1 MTAPRTGSKCVGGRS
16 LRRTVGALRTSLSI
30 KGLPDQALSLAVAFG
45 PALLILAI
53 LALAAFLRL
62 KELADI
68 PPALH
73 IDEASQGINGLAVIE
88 GDASPLR
95 LGFTHHLNTAFL
107 LNGVVLKSFGVTV
120 WNLRIP
126 EVVAGIGAVLLTYL
140 LGRSMFSWRVGLVA
154 ALLLSV
160 NHFAIAFSRIGL
172 VNQQAMTVEILAFY
186 LLWKGFREER
196 RLFAFLGGA
205 AVAVG
210 LYLYFGGWV
219 VPLILGAFGALM
231 LAVHR
236 RRALRYWRLGGW
248 GVAGFLIFMAPW
260 LSFPILNSDEF
271 HQRPN
276 EVFIFS
282 DLDHY
287 KEYWHTDST
296 TTVLRQQTVNTIKF
310 VYEGGDTSNQYG
322 YDDPFFD
329 PIAFWLFAIGA
340 AIALAL
346 IWRGPYGFL
355 VIWFVGTLVI
365 GGILTDT
372 PPFMPRLVGL
382 FPAAVLLAAV
392 GLVKPFELLVT
403 RVPASRRVVV
413 LAGLPVAV
421 VLLGV
426 FSFHWNY
433 RAYFQEYPVAP
444 YTIYWPWIEPHS
456 STGRYLESLPEGSQA
471 YLFRTGHIYASQPII
486 QFFIYDDEVVLE
498 EVDCREGGCQIPPPV
513 DDALT
518 AYLFV
523 PEAMDFKALVERQYP
538 GGVSRT
544 FSGHSDF
551 SGDVGLQFVAYEV
564 RDPGQE
570 PLGIGGEI
578 GNLQAYGRATTAESR
593 APGVR

>member
-1 MTAPRTGSKCVGGRS
+1 MTASGAGPKGGGALS
-16 LRRTVGALRTSLSI
+16 LRRTIEAFGTSLST
-30 KGLPDQALSLAVAFG
+30 KKLPQRALSLAAAFG
-45 PALLILAI
+45 PTLLILAI
-53 LALAAFLRL
+53 LGLAAFLRL
-62 KELADI
+62 NDLADI

-73 IDEASQGINGLAVIE
+73 IDEASQAINGLAVIE

-107 LNGVVLKSFGVTV
+107 LTGVFLKSFGVTV

-126 EVVAGIGAVLLTYL
+126 EVLAGIGAVLLTYL

-154 ALLLSV
+154 ALLLAV

-172 VNQQAMTVEILAFY
+172 VNQQTMTVEILAFY
-186 LLWKGFREER
+186 LLWKGFKEER
-196 RLFAFLGGA
+196 RLFAFLGGG

-231 LAVHR
+231 LVVHR
-236 RRALRYWRLGGW
+236 RRALRYWRLVGW
-248 GVAGFLIFMAPW
+248 GVAGFLIFVAPW
-260 LSFPILNSDEF
+260 LSFPILNGDEF
-271 HQRPN
+271 RERPN

-296 TTVLRQQTVNTIKF
+296 TTVLRQQTVNTVKF

-340 AIALAL
+340 ATALAL
-346 IWRGPYGFL
+346 VWRGPYGFL

-392 GLVKPFELLVT
+392 GLVKPFEFLAA
-403 RVPASRRVVV
+403 RVPASRRAVV
-413 LAGLPVAV
+413 LAGLPVAI

-426 FSFHWNY
+426 FSFQWNY

-456 STGRYLESLPEGSQA
+456 STGRYLESLPDGSQA
-471 YLFRTGHIYASQPII
+471 YLFRTGDIYASQPII
-486 QFFIYDDEVVLE
+486 QFFIYDDQVALG
-498 EVDCREGGCQIPPPV
+498 EVDCRGGCRIPPPL

-523 PEAMDFKALVERQYP
+523 PETMDIKPLVEREYP
-538 GGVSRT
+538 GGVSRS
-544 FSGHSDF
+544 FSGHSGF
-551 SGDVGLQFVAYEV
+551 AGDVGLQFVAYEV
-564 RDPGQE
+564 RQPGQE
-570 PLGIGGEI
+570 ALGMGGEE
-578 GNLQAYGRATTAESR
+578 GKLSVYDRATTPESR